1 MKQGGGRKKLKYAD
15 GFTIVETLIVLAVSA
30 ALLSSAILLVN
41 GKQNRTA
48 FQTSA
53 NNLQQRFQQ
62 LINQMVSGYYPD
74 STSLT
79 CTGNPAGAAIA
90 PLVMTNNAAEKGSNG
105 SCVYMGDVF
114 VFNGPG
120 QTGDD
125 ADKYTVFALGG
136 NRVGPGKAL
145 ATTYRDAWPTAIA
158 RGTAYNN
165 SFNGTGTVENTEAG
179 LSYAW
184 GAINGA
190 GDNTPAAR
198 NSSSIFAVAMLS
210 NIDGG
215 AGSSGLDSGSQQFT
229 LYGFNGWPGSTPNM
243 ESVVDAIN
251 DTRQLSTE
259 LPASSRSYFE
269 LKSAEMC
276 YASGGTNQSAL
287 FSISN
292 SLTVSMTI
300 KDGRQC

>member
-15 GFTIVETLIVLAVSA
+15 GFTIVETMIVLAVSA
-30 ALLSSAILLVN
+30 ALLTSAILLVN

-90 PLVMTNNAAEKGSNG
+90 PLVLTNGATEKGSNG
-105 SCVYMGDVF
+105 SCVFVGNVF

-125 ADKYTVFALGG
+125 ADKYTVFALAG
-136 NRVGPGKAL
+136 NRLGPAKAL

-158 RGTAYNN
+158 RGVAYN
-165 SFNGTGTVENTEAG
+165 STFDGTGTVENTESG
-179 LSYAW
+179 LAYVW
-184 GAINGA
+184 GATNGA
-190 GDNTPAAR
+190 GNNTPAAR
-198 NSSSIFAVAMLS
+198 NGSSIFALAMLS
-210 NIDGG
+210 TIDGG
-215 AGSSGLDSGSQQFT
+215 SGTGGLESGSQQFT
-229 LYGFNGWPGSTPNM
+229 LYGFNGWPGATPSM
-243 ESVVDAIN
+243 ESVVDAID

-259 LPASSRSYFE
+259 LPTSPRSYFE

-276 YASGGTNQSAL
+276 YASGGTNQSAR

-292 SLTVSMTI
+292 SLTISMEI